1 MIWSG
6 MLLARV
12 RETRN
17 RFRRGA
23 RGRRWQ
29 TVTAMLLFAW
39 FFALV
44 FVTLH
49 ATFSQAGALGLGDAG
64 VRALLGALLSGA
76 LAGVLVFDLQH
87 AVSAVLID
95 SDLELL
101 RRAPLSARQLLG
113 LKVID
118 SLPRT
123 AALIGGVALPA
134 CLAYGVALGLPW
146 WGWTLLPLLLVA
158 LWAAPLG
165 VGLAVALIL
174 LRLVP
179 ARRVRETLAVLS
191 TVVVLGLWLVNSFA
205 MPRLLESETDV
216 AARLAERLTP
226 APWLVEVSPAHWAA
240 AALTGARADEPRAA
254 WAWATRLVAA
264 AVLSLGLAG
273 LAGRWL
279 LDDVL
284 ARVAAGESRAARPRT
299 RAQRIAPG
307 GFAAL
312 LLKDAR
318 LFTRDWTVLGDV
330 LTAGLLWTLLP
341 LVASPL
347 HQAPPR
353 LLARF
358 MLVAL
363 AVGLGYE
370 IGART
375 LPFEGAALTWSRLAP
390 LPPWRW
396 NLAKWT
402 GGFVLSLPLVALL
415 SVAVRLA
422 LPIDAAGWGQAVCG
436 GLAALVLALVVGLW
450 TGWTFGDPGWTNPR
464 AMLTFSGRV
473 IASGLLLVQAAAWL
487 VLLGLADRYAD
498 ALPPGAQWWAPPTLA
513 VALAVPMLAL
523 AERAARRHEWMG

>member
-1 MIWSG
+1 VIWSG
-6 MLLARV
+6 VLRARL
-12 RETRN
+12 REARN

-23 RGRRWQ
+23 RGSRWQ
-29 TVTAMLLFAW
+29 TLVALLLFAW

-44 FVTLH
+44 FATLH
-49 ATFSQAGALGLGDAG
+49 ATFSHADLLGLGDAG
-64 VRALLGALLSGA
+64 ARALLAALLAGA
-76 LAGVLVFDLQH
+76 LAGVLVFDLQY
-87 AVSAVLID
+87 AVAAVLID

-101 RRAPLSARQLLG
+101 RRAPLSPRQLLG

-123 AALIGGVALPA
+123 AALIAGVALPA
-134 CLAYGVALGLPW
+134 CLAYGSAVGLPW
-146 WGWTLLPLLLVA
+146 WGWGMLPLLLA
-158 LWAAPLG
+158 SLWAAPLG
-165 VGLAVALIL
+165 VGLALGLLL

-191 TVVVLGLWLVNSFA
+191 TLVVLGLWLLNSFA
-205 MPRLLESETDV
+205 MPRLLDTDTDI
-216 AARLAERLTP
+216 AARLAQRLTP
-226 APWLVEVSPAHWAA
+226 AAWLVQISPAHWAA
-240 AALTGARADEPRAA
+240 AALTGAREGLPVAA
-254 WAWATRLVAA
+254 WAWTTRLVAA
-264 AVLSLGLAG
+264 ALLSLGIAG
-273 LAGRWL
+273 VAARGL

-284 ARVAAGESRAARPRT
+284 ARVTSGESRTTRRRVGPR
-299 RAQRIAPG
+299 RLAPG

-347 HQAPPR
+347 HEAPPR

-375 LPFEGAALTWSRLAP
+375 LPFEGAALAWSRLAP

-396 NLAKWT
+396 NLAKWS
-402 GGFVLSLPLVALL
+402 GGLVLSLPLIAL
-415 SVAVRLA
+415 SAVAVRLA
-422 LPIDAAGWGQAVCG
+422 LPLDAAGWAQAVIG
-436 GLAALVLALVVGLW
+436 GLSALVLALAIGLW
-450 TGWTFGDPGWTNPR
+450 TGWIFGDPNWTNPR

-473 IASGLLLVQAAAWL
+473 IASGMLLAQAGAWL
-487 VLLGLADRYAD
+487 ALLALADIFASS
-498 ALPPGAQWWAPPTLA
+498 LPPGAGWWGPPALA
-513 VALAVPMLAL
+513 MMVALPVLAL
-523 AERAARRHEWMG
+523 AERAARRHQWTG